1 MSGGMWKAVETKVG
15 KAKMEKAE
23 GGGVEERRRKEA
35 RRKRGEEKRKE
46 RAKERKKTGS
56 MKDSR
61 RMRDLGRGGG
71 GSKIRGRSKK
81 AGSGEVP

>member
-1 MSGGMWKAVETKVG
+1 MWKAVETKVG
-15 KAKMEKAE
+15 KARKEKAE
-23 GGGVEERRRKEA
+23 GGGAEGRRKEA
-35 RRKRGEEKRKE
+35 RRKKGEEKRKE

-61 RMRDLGRGGG
+61 RMGDLGRGGG